1 MFCENGTQ
9 TFYANTF
16 AGYYS
21 DGLEFFIDGDHR
33 ATVSIQIDKIVTTFR
48 AQSDEAKLSLS
59 TEEVQLDTVIM
70 TETEIFAYVSG
81 TGSDVE
87 WQAADDGIVS
97 LVPSGHGVT
106 LTAVQSGQTVVTAI
120 LRDAEGNMLD
130 QKQVVIEVAQGNSEI
145 SNLRF
150 VSDGIRAGEWHSSA
164 DGIVGSRS
172 GDGFILAEEELENHT
187 LEATINVANA
197 EAAALVFRSDAQMD
211 FYYVANYDK
220 NQGIVKVW
228 SPEKEFLN
236 VSVGTFD
243 EVTLRIGA
251 EGNTFSYYFNGDLVG
266 TFTDENA
273 PQAGYVGLNV
283 FNGTAVFKSVK
294 GFSLRN
300 EDIIYSGADVTFY
313 LSTDS
318 YVSGLFNFT
327 LANTPVAPDFYTQN
341 GNEQLVSARYLS
353 LVGSEMCI
361 RDRYAFIA
369 MTESGTDRISVT
381 VEHTALLISDVVLS
395 ELANVHVNVGSAQL
409 TGVELN
415 GVALS
420 DTSYTIGNGVLT
432 IYSAVLTGGLNTCL
446 LYTSDAADE

>member
-1 MFCENGTQ
+1 MATIRLYTEVGFDAQNGYYLDRTHTSSGGTIIANYSDYYSTGINDYVKADGTYDFTILLDWGSLEMFCENGTQ

-33 ATVSIQIDKIVTTFR
+33 ATVSIQIDKIGTTFR

-81 TGSDVE
+81 TGSEVE

-97 LVPSGHGVT
+97 LVPSGNGVT

-187 LEATINVANA
+187 LEAVINVANA

-243 EVTLRIGA
+243 EVTLRIVA
-251 EGNTFSYYFNGDLVG
+251 EGNTF
-266 TFTDENA
+266 
-273 PQAGYVGLNV
+273 
-283 FNGTAVFKSVK
+283 KSEAK
-294 GFSLRN
+294 RS
-300 EDIIYSGADVTFY
+300 
-313 LSTDS
+313 
-318 YVSGLFNFT
+318 
-327 LANTPVAPDFYTQN
+327 
-341 GNEQLVSARYLS
+341 
-353 LVGSEMCI
+353 
-361 RDRYAFIA
+361 
-369 MTESGTDRISVT
+369 
-381 VEHTALLISDVVLS
+381 
-395 ELANVHVNVGSAQL
+395 
-409 TGVELN
+409 
-415 GVALS
+415 
-420 DTSYTIGNGVLT
+420 
-432 IYSAVLTGGLNTCL
+432 
-446 LYTSDAADE
+446 